1 MYRIIL
7 LTLKEITLPVVI
19 LFVGILFKDKRFRF
33 ESVCITKEAL
43 PGDCNVIFF

>member
-33 ESVCITKEAL
+33 ESVYYKRSAAW
-43 PGDCNVIFF
+43 